1 MPPRTRP
8 TTSDHLTKA
17 AADTGDLF
25 SWEGPDGGV
34 IVLPAMKSLP
44 TKILR
49 ENRNRDDLD
58 FMFTLLETLLPPKDL
73 AVIDA
78 LPLNQTNDLFQEW
91 QKTAAVT
98 IPQS

>member
-1 MPPRTRP
+1 MFT
-8 TTSDHLTKA
+8 
-17 AADTGDLF
+17 
-25 SWEGPDGGV
+25 WESPDGV
-34 IVLPAMKSLP
+34 LIVLPAMKSLA
-44 TKILR
+44 TKLLR

-58 FMFTLLETLLPPKDL
+58 FMFTLLETLLPPGDL
-73 AVIDA
+73 AAIDA